1 MPCRLLRGFGAAK
14 KMMKLYMDV
23 STNIMYL
30 ALAKDQQLIDV
41 SVRHA
46 NKDHAKYLVDRI
58 DQLLKKNGV
67 TLEDIHE
74 IVVGE
79 GPGSYTGIR
88 IAVTVGK
95 TLSYAKNIPLYAV
108 SSLIFMS
115 SGLTGLVCVMHDA
128 RRGYAFATI
137 YQGHEVFMQSQYI
150 LQDTLKKHPH
160 YEDAH
165 LILLDHEHYRVDTNI
180 IDMHKRRIEDV
191 HAFEPNYTRKTEA
204 EEHAS

>member
-1 MPCRLLRGFGAAK
+1 MT
-14 KMMKLYMDV
+14 LYMDV
-23 STNIMYL
+23 STDIMYL
-30 ALAKDQQLIDV
+30 ALVKDQQLIDV

-46 NKDHAKYLVDRI
+46 NKDHAKYLVDLI
-58 DQLLKKNGV
+58 DQLLKKNDV
-67 TLEDIHE
+67 TLEDIQA

-128 RRGYAFATI
+128 RRGYVFATI
-137 YQGHEVFMQSQYI
+137 YQGQKVLMQSQYI
-150 LQDTLKKHPH
+150 LHETLKNHPN

-165 LILLDHEHYRVDTNI
+165 VILLDHEHYHVDTNI
-180 IDMHKRRIEDV
+180 IDMHKKRIEDV
-191 HAFEPNYTRKTEA
+191 HAFEPNYTTKTEA

>member
-1 MPCRLLRGFGAAK
+1 MT
-14 KMMKLYMDV
+14 LYMDV
-23 STNIMYL
+23 STDIMYL
-30 ALAKDQQLIDV
+30 ALVKDKQLIDF

-58 DQLLKKNGV
+58 DQLLKKNDV
-67 TLEDIHE
+67 TLEDVQA

-95 TLSYAKNIPLYAV
+95 TLSYAKNILLYAV

-128 RRGYAFATI
+128 RRGYVFATI
-137 YQGHEVFMQSQYI
+137 YQGQKVLMQSQYI
-150 LQDTLKKHPH
+150 LHETLKNHPH

-165 LILLDHEHYRVDTNI
+165 VILLDHEHYHVDTNI